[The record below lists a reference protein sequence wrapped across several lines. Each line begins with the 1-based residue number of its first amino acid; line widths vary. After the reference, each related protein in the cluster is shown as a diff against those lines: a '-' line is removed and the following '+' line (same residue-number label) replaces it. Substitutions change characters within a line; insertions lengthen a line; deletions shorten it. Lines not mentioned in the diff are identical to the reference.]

1 MELKLIGVKMNPSE
15 ALDFLRKKATL
26 AVYNTFIENQKDKD
40 KLEKAIATLE
50 EIIKEKK
57 D

>member
-1 MELKLIGVKMNPSE
+1 MNPSE

-26 AVYNTFIENQKDKD
+26 AIYNSFIENQKDKD
-40 KLEKAIATLE
+40 KLVDAVATLE
-50 EIIKEKK
+50 EIVKEKK

>member
-1 MELKLIGVKMNPSE
+1 MNPSE

-40 KLEKAIATLE
+40 KLVEAIETLE
-50 EIIKEKK
+50 EIIKENHERRYW
-57 D
+57 

>member
-1 MELKLIGVKMNPSE
+1 MNPSE

-26 AVYNTFIENQKDKD
+26 AIYNTFIENQKDKD
-40 KLEKAIATLE
+40 KLVESIAILE

>member
-1 MELKLIGVKMNPSE
+1 MNPSE

-57 D
+57 VD